1 MALLTPACF
10 IPAHSQS
17 IYYCSLE
24 IFFFHS
30 CLKPNL
36 PFLPCSWMEEFDLLQ
51 KQSQAESIIL
61 LNQIQGPKQHRP
73 YLSSI
78 FKYR

>member
-1 MALLTPACF
+1 
-10 IPAHSQS
+10 
-17 IYYCSLE
+17 
-24 IFFFHS
+24 
-30 CLKPNL
+30 
-36 PFLPCSWMEEFDLLQ
+36 MEEFDLLQ